1 MAITKTT
8 ILDNDMVA
16 LKEALLAT
24 GFFEGYTIDLDI
36 DWSNITTV
44 TTSSGSGDEHT
55 VYVSDNGVLMLYEND
70 TWQPTDTQVSYTNA
84 VSLTSHP
91 TSLRIKDS
99 DGHVVFRIQND
110 PYSSSVSKG
119 SIRFET
125 YYTTG
130 SKVSYVGMMSEYYV
144 ATYSCYIDYILSCS
158 NGIILYIGN
167 AGGNKGYYSFPI
179 RIVKNNDG
187 KLTFVAYANTI
198 GQSDPQTPNGYPAY
212 SGGYCND
219 LNCITYSDVD
229 PINQFLCSTQYGLH
243 YAVIPM
249 LTNSEMGVLSYTEK
263 SGFLPYST
271 QDLTIKTIVIGGNR
285 YITDSFFAILDE
297 D

>member
-1 MAITKTT
+1 MAIRKTT
-8 ILDNDMVA
+8 ILDNDMAA

-24 GFFEGYTIDLDI
+24 GFFEGYTIDIDI
-36 DWSNITTV
+36 DWDNITTV

-55 VYVSDNGVLMLYEND
+55 VYVADNGVLMLYEND
-70 TWQPTDTQVSYTNA
+70 TWQPTDTKVTYTSA

-110 PYSSSVSKG
+110 PYTNSVSKG
-119 SIRFET
+119 SIRYET

-130 SKVSYVGMMSEYYV
+130 SKVGYIGMMTGYYV
-144 ATYSCYIDYILSCS
+144 AQYSTYVDYILSCT
-158 NGIILYIGN
+158 NGIILYITN
-167 AGGNKGYYSFPI
+167 SSAGKAYSVPI

-187 KLTFVAYANTI
+187 KLVFVSYANTAAQPSTQI
-198 GQSDPQTPNGYPAY
+198 PSGYPSE
-212 SGGYCND
+212 SGGFCND
-219 LNCITYSDVD
+219 LNCITYADSD

-249 LTNSEMGVLSYTEK
+249 LTNSGTDSLSYTEK

-271 QDLTIKTIVIGGNR
+271 RDLTIKTIVIGGNK